1 MYRILVAAAV
11 VVLGSLVSV
20 ASPAHA
26 ASGPWSVVSA
36 GEFHTCAINASKS
49 LYCWGGN
56 TSGQVGDGT
65 VEQRL
70 SPKRIGSSGAWASV
84 AAGGAHTCAVSTGKS
99 LYCWGWNAL
108 GQIGDGTDTNRLTPK
123 RIGTSGAWAS
133 VAAGGL
139 HTCAVTTGKSLY
151 CWGFNQL
158 GQVGDGTET
167 TPRPSPRKV
176 GKSGVWASVATGYIH
191 TCAVSTGKS
200 LYCWGSNFENQIG
213 DGTTDDRHSPKK
225 IGSSG
230 VWALADA
237 GHLHTC
243 AVSTGKSLFCW
254 GDNDYGQIGD
264 GTDTNRPSPKRIGT
278 SGAWARVHAGG
289 GSTASH
295 TCATTTGKSLYCW
308 GDNDHGQIGD
318 GPLGTSPRL
327 TPKKVGSSG
336 VWASSTAGGYH
347 GCAIS
352 TGKSLYCWGL
362 NLNGQVGDGIG
373 TTPRRSPIKVP

>member
-200 LYCWGSNFENQIG
+200 LYCWG
-213 DGTTDDRHSPKK
+213 
-225 IGSSG
+225 
-230 VWALADA
+230 
-237 GHLHTC
+237 
-243 AVSTGKSLFCW
+243 
-254 GDNDYGQIGD
+254 DNDYGQIGD

-278 SGAWARVHAGG
+278 SGAWARVNAGG